1 MVFRRRMPR
10 PRLPRMSFDV
20 TAEAYDRF
28 MGRYSAPLAEV
39 FADFAQLP
47 EGGRALDV
55 GCGTG
60 ALTSVLARRYGESE
74 VAAVDPSSSFVTA
87 VTKRFPWAD
96 VRHGHGED
104 LPYDDHIFAATLA
117 ELVVHFM
124 TDPGA
129 GISEMRRVTRPGG
142 VVAACVWDFPGG
154 RAPQSRF
161 FAALREVTG
170 SADDESDRA
179 GAGPGQLAALLAAAG
194 CTDVTE
200 GEVSVTQA
208 FDGFDEWWEPYT
220 LGVAPAGRQLAAL
233 EDPER
238 ERVRAAARALFPPGP
253 FTVEVTAWA
262 ARGIA

>member
-1 MVFRRRMPR
+1 MPP

-20 TAEAYDRF
+20 AAEAYDRF

-74 VAAVDPSSSFVTA
+74 VAAVDPSASFVDA
-87 VTKRFPWAD
+87 VAKRLPWAD
-96 VRHGHGED
+96 VRHGHAED
-104 LPYDDHIFAATLA
+104 LPFDDHVFAATLA

-124 TDPGA
+124 ADPIA
-129 GISEMRRVTRPGG
+129 GVREMRRVTHPGG
-142 VVAACVWDFPGG
+142 VIAACVWDFQGG

-161 FAALREVTG
+161 FAALREATG

-179 GAGPGQLAALLAAAG
+179 GAGAGQLAALLEASG
-194 CTDVTE
+194 CTDVVE
-200 GEVSVTQA
+200 GEVSVTRS
-208 FDGFDEWWEPYT
+208 FDGFDEWWEPFT
-220 LGVAPAGRQLAAL
+220 LGVAPAGRQLAGL
-233 EDPER
+233 EDSER
-238 ERVRAAARALFPPGP
+238 EKVRTSARALFPTGP
-253 FTVEVTAWA
+253 FTVDVTAWA